1 MTKIKLVQELGYVLD
16 IENATNVVLEKLQNE
31 GHTIID
37 VKSNIVPTGALYRG
51 TVTITYNESKNET

>member
-51 TVTITYNESKNET
+51 TVTITYNELKK